1 MDGMEDIAPV
11 LLEQI
16 QNDFR
21 AQIQNSTKLKELLQL
36 VADGKA
42 TYVQAEEFAHEAG
55 TILSQTLGRHISSA
69 TLPDGKMYFNI
80 ADRVLR
86 PVLEEDHQLISD
98 VAVQVQEQLNKKAGI
113 GLKAQSVTANED
125 RIDGIID
132 KVSDADNFDDVAW
145 VLDEPVINF
154 SQAVVDDILKANVE
168 FQGKAGLQPKIVR
181 QAEHKCCE
189 WCSRLEGK
197 YDYPD
202 VPRDVYRRHERC
214 RCTVDYLPGK
224 GKVQNVHTKGWKSE
238 EEYAKIIARK
248 QLGIKDAFISSLSSH
263 PKRLASFTPG
273 SIKAQLEAEGYEIKP
288 LKNGSLKNIP
298 FEEGGGYKVN
308 FADGGLFQYHPA
320 AKSHHGGAYYKISTG
335 KGGTHRYDLEGNKLD
350 G

>member
-1 MDGMEDIAPV
+1 MEDIAPA

-16 QNDFR
+16 QKDFR
-21 AQIQNSTKLKELLQL
+21 ARIQSSTKLKDLLQL
-36 VADGKA
+36 VNDGKA
-42 TYVQAEEFAHEAG
+42 TFVQAEEFAHEAG
-55 TILSQTLGRHISSA
+55 TLLSQTLGEHISSA
-69 TLPDGKMYFNI
+69 VLPDGKMYFNI

-113 GLKAQSVTANED
+113 GLKTQSAPVNED

-145 VLDEPVINF
+145 VLDEPIVNF
-154 SQAVVDDILKANVE
+154 SQSVVDDILKANID
-168 FQGKAGLQPKIVR
+168 FQGKAGLRPQIIR

-197 YDYPD
+197 YDYPK
-202 VPRDVYRRHERC
+202 VPPDVYRRHERC
-214 RCTVDYLPGK
+214 RCTVDYLPGN
-224 GKVQNVHTKGWKSE
+224 GKVQNVHTKGWKTE
-238 EEYAKIIARK
+238 EEYAKIVARK
-248 QLGIKDAFISSLSSH
+248 QLGLKDAFISSLSTH

-273 SIKAQLEAEGYEIKP
+273 GIKAQLEAEGYEIKP
-288 LKNGSLKNIP
+288 LKNGSLKNVP

-320 AKSHHGGAYYKISTG
+320 ARSHHGGAYYKISTG
-335 KGGTHRYDLEGNKLD
+335 KGGTHRYDPEGNEID
-350 G
+350 D